1 MFTDDD
7 VEPAVR
13 ILFDVHPRIWGGT
26 ESFTIRLIRHLDPTR
41 FDCHVYTSGAGVA
54 TTRLAKEHISFFTPP
69 SDAIDEIALIRAL
82 LARLEID
89 IVQPQHL
96 DSPLALAGKAAGK
109 TVVWRIGGHVDEIM
123 KDSPSADKTRALAV
137 VGMLADHIV
146 CVSDFLAGQ
155 FAQVRPPVP
164 MSTIHNGV
172 DVDRIAAN
180 HRNPPLRLG
189 AIAVGSIGHIIPQKR
204 HVDVLAAGKI
214 VKSRRPDVQF
224 FFFGAPYPSEQDRR
238 HLQWLQRIAGEW
250 GLESNLSIRHCE
262 DDKYERYAQADMMV
276 FPGLNEGCS
285 NGILE
290 AMALG
295 LPVIAA
301 ASGGNPE
308 LIEHD
313 KTGVLVPGAS
323 PERLAAAILSLS
335 DDLQARERLGAAAQ
349 AQVRQQFGMSQCA
362 VRYAQIYEAL
372 ARN

>member
-1 MFTDDD
+1 MSNQRL
-7 VEPAVR
+7 R

-54 TTRLAKEHISFFTPP
+54 TMRLAKEQIPFFTPP
-69 SDAIDEIALIRAL
+69 SGAIDEIALIRIL

-155 FAQVRPPVP
+155 FAQVWPPAP

-180 HRNPPLRLG
+180 HRNPPLHLG
-189 AIAVGSIGHIIPQKR
+189 PIAVGSIGHIIPQKR

-224 FFFGAPYPSEQDRR
+224 LFFGAPYPSEQDRR
-238 HLQWLQRIAGEW
+238 HLQRLQRIAGEW
-250 GLESNLSIRHCE
+250 GLENNLWVMHC
-262 DDKYERYAQADMMV
+262 DDDRYERYAQVDMMV

-290 AMALG
+290 SMALG

-301 ASGGNPE
+301 RSGGNPE

-323 PERLAAAILSLS
+323 PERLAAAILSLF

-349 AQVRQQFGMSQCA
+349 AQVRQQFEMSQCA
-362 VRYAQIYEAL
+362 GRYAQIYKAL
-372 ARN
+372 AGIK